1 VFAPP
6 KAAVKL
12 AVTWLLLAVA
22 ATAYS
27 QDYPSRPLRIVI
39 PAAPGGGP
47 DLQVRQLGQKLAA
60 ILGQP
65 VIAENKVGAG
75 GALAAQAVAQAA
87 PDGYTVLFGSNIHL
101 IQRLLTPTLVVD
113 PIAEFAPVS
122 NLVSAPTLLVVR
134 ADHAAK
140 RLEDLVATATRS
152 PGRLNYGSG
161 GVGTPSHLAGATFA
175 SLGGFTATHIPH
187 KGTVE
192 ITLSLLR
199 GDTDFAFPVATTALP
214 QVRGGKLRALATT
227 GARRMA
233 ELPDVPTLAEAMKSD
248 LAVQESWF
256 GIWAP
261 AKTPPEAIR
270 TLHAAISKALGD
282 PELRQQLEA
291 SGGVV
296 TPSESPAA
304 YAAFIRAEYLK
315 WAEIV
320 KLSTAKAD

>member
-1 VFAPP
+1 VT
-6 KAAVKL
+6 AAVKSFVACLVL
-12 AVTWLLLAVA
+12 AA
-22 ATAYS
+22 AAAAFA

-65 VIAENKVGAG
+65 VVAENKVGAG

-87 PDGYTVLFGSNIHL
+87 PDGYTVLFASNIHL
-101 IQRLLTPTLVVD
+101 IQRLLAPAQAVD
-113 PIAEFAPVS
+113 PIVEFAPVS
-122 NLVSAPTLLVVR
+122 NMVSTSTLLVVR

-140 RLEDLVATATRS
+140 RVEDLVAAARRS
-152 PGRLNYGSG
+152 PGKLNYGSG

-175 SLGGFTATHIPH
+175 SLGGFAATHIPH

-214 QVRGGKLRALATT
+214 QVRAGKLRALATT
-227 GARRMA
+227 GARRTA
-233 ELPDVPTLAEAMKSD
+233 ELPDVPTLAEAMKSE

-261 AKTPPEAIR
+261 SKTPPDAVR
-270 TLHAAISKALGD
+270 TLHAAIAKALAD

-291 SGGVV
+291 SGGVLA
-296 TPSESPAA
+296 PSESPAA
-304 YAAFIRAEYLK
+304 YAAFVRAEYLK

-320 KLSTAKAD
+320 KLSAAKSD